1 MMKDIKN
8 PTRITIESWDMK
20 VAIERDHSDVS
31 ASDMIEMVAS
41 ALIASGWNWP
51 ALAEGLKDYI
61 DEQIELDEQD

>member
-1 MMKDIKN
+1 MKDIKN
-8 PTRITIESWDMK
+8 PTRITIESWDSK
-20 VAIERDHSDVS
+20 VSIERDHSDVT
-31 ASDMIEMVAS
+31 ASEMIEMVAV